1 MSQKMKTEVKNLW
14 HSFHTIAMRKGT
26 IFTKKNADY
35 LQKNADISKIKRT
48 LVLKDLF
55 CESVFTYVPN
65 FKFLV

>member
-26 IFTKKNADY
+26 IFIKKNADY

-48 LVLKDLF
+48 LVLKGMF
-55 CESVFTYVPN
+55 SSVFTYVPN
-65 FKFLV
+65 FQFLA